1 MTRLDV
7 SVVIPVYRSADALV
21 ELHRRLCR
29 ALEGEGLGFEIL
41 FVDDCC
47 PAGSSSVLRELARRD
62 SRVAPLCLA
71 TNVGQHRAALLG
83 LAHARGEWSIVM
95 DGDLQ
100 DPPEAIPELLRKGRE
115 GPLAVFAGRR
125 GSYESSFRLLT
136 SRLFKGLLH
145 FLCGVPADAGLYVA
159 FHRSAVERLLQLG
172 GPCPFVVAMIGATG
186 VPTVSVPVVRT
197 RRQTGRS
204 AYSAWGRLTS
214 ATRAFVWL
222 ALWRLGL
229 LRGGGES
236 GWKAVPMRASV
247 DGGSGEADR
256 ADEALAEL
264 GHSQEGTFAG
274 GGKG

>member
-1 MTRLDV
+1 MTRPDV
-7 SVVIPVYRSADALV
+7 SVVIPVYRNADALV

-41 FVDDCC
+41 FVDDGC
-47 PAGSSSVLRELARRD
+47 PAGSSSKLWELARRD
-62 SRVAPLCLA
+62 SRVAALCLA
-71 TNVGQHRAALLG
+71 ANVGQHRAVLLG
-83 LAHARGEWSIVM
+83 LAHARGEWAVVM

-145 FLCGVPADAGLYVA
+145 VLCGVPADAGLYVA
-159 FHRSAVERLLQLG
+159 LHRLAVERLLRLG
-172 GPCPFVVAMIGATG
+172 GPCPFVVALIGATG
-186 VPTVSVPVVRT
+186 VPSVSVPVVRA
-197 RRQTGRS
+197 RRPQGRS
-204 AYSAWGRLTS
+204 AYTAWRRVTS
-214 ATRAFVWL
+214 ATRAFVWV

-236 GWKAVPMRASV
+236 RWKDVPIRTKV
-247 DGGSGEADR
+247 GGRFGDADR
-256 ADEALAEL
+256 DSGVADSALAE
-264 GHSQEGTFAG
+264 EGRNWVMEG
-274 GGKG
+274 